1 MFDYNILIK
10 LLICL
15 IPLLILWGISYLL
28 KTKKLGKQ
36 FLIGNKNNFT
46 KVIEEI
52 HLSQNNSLYLIQIGE
67 NEIILLSVSPTG
79 SQILKNYQ
87 STDLKPMI
95 ETKNN

>member
-10 LLICL
+10 LLSCL